1 MDDREPC
8 TERAVLAQ
16 LVREDRRA
24 QWRASELVNELAA
37 RNSLAA
43 VYRAMRQLVEV
54 GVAYRP
60 GPFVWITP
68 ATGYLRQLGVIGVRE
83 RG

>member
-1 MDDREPC
+1 M
-8 TERAVLAQ
+8 
-16 LVREDRRA
+16 
-24 QWRASELVNELAA
+24 LVNELAA